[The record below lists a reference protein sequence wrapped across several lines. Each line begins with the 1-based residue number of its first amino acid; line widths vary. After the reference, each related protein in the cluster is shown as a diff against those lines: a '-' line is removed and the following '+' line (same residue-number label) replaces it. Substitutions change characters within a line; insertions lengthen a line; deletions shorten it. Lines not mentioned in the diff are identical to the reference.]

1 MNVNFSEFKSLDDSA
16 TIKFYSLSEKK
27 TEDELEPLISVVRE
41 LLVQWQADG
50 KIRNGAAAF
59 LLDRAFLAVAYEPMA
74 GDVSGCTKDSLM
86 HLLQD
91 FEKRLGIS
99 ILNSPR
105 FSVLLDSSV
114 QHMGMKD
121 FKNLR
126 AAGKITDSTV
136 VFDHLIQN
144 LGDARQNG
152 FEKTVNNSWYAPVGG

>member
-1 MNVNFSEFKSLDDSA
+1 MNVNFSEFENLEDSA
-16 TIKFYSLSEKK
+16 TIKFYSLSGNKS
-27 TEDELEPLISVVRE
+27 EDELEPLISVVRE
-41 LLVQWQADG
+41 LLNQWQTDG

-59 LLDRAFLAVAYEPMA
+59 LLNRTFLAIAYETTA
-74 GDVSGCTKDSLM
+74 GDVSGCTKDSLT

-121 FKNLR
+121 FKELR
-126 AAGKITDSTV
+126 ASGKINDSTI

-144 LGDARQNG
+144 LGEARRNG
-152 FEKTVNNSWYAPVGG
+152 FEKSVNNSWYAPVGG